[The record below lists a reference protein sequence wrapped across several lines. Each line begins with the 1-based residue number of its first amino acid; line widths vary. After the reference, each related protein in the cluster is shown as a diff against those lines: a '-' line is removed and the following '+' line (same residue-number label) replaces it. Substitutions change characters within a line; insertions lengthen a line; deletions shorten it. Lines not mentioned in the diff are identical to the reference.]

1 MTTGSPSLAIL
12 VVHERYREYG
22 GEDAAVDAQVR
33 MLEGAGHRVELI
45 EVDNDTIDDTSGVA
59 GRVRLAATTIWSTTG
74 IRRVTKAVRAMRPD
88 VVHVHNTFPL
98 LSPAIYGPSRALGP
112 AVVQTLH
119 NFRLVCPNGVL
130 FRDGHPCQDCVGK
143 PVALPG
149 VVHACYRDSVLASG
163 VVAGML
169 AVHRIRGT
177 WRHDIDRFVALSWF
191 ARDRLIRG
199 GVPPSRMRVLRNFV
213 DEPSA
218 PDGDAGE
225 DLLFVGRLTEDKGVP
240 ILLDAWRSAR
250 IPGRLRIAGDGPL
263 GPLVRKAAS
272 EPESRID
279 ALGRL
284 AREATL
290 AEMRRARAVVVP
302 SQWYENCPMTVIEA
316 FACGRPV
323 IATRHGGLAE
333 MVEDGGTGLLVD
345 PRDVAGLTASLARA
359 AADPDLML
367 VMGRAARRRYEE
379 AYSPDVAYRA
389 LIDVYVEA
397 IEHRRRAS

>member
-1 MTTGSPSLAIL
+1 MTTGTPLLAIL

-33 MLEGAGHRVELI
+33 MLKGAGHLVELI
-45 EVDNDTIDDTSGVA
+45 EVDNETIDETAGVA
-59 GRVRLAATTIWSTTG
+59 GQVRLAATTIWSTTG
-74 IRRVTKAVRAMRPD
+74 MQRVASAVRTIRPD

-98 LSPAIYGPSRALGP
+98 LSPAIYAPSRALGP
-112 AVVQTLH
+112 AIVQTLH

-130 FRDGHPCQDCVGK
+130 FRDGHPCEDCVGK

-177 WRHDIDRFVALSWF
+177 WRRDIDRFVALSSF
-191 ARDRLIRG
+191 ARDRLIHG
-199 GVPPSRMRVLRNFV
+199 GIPPSRMSVLRNFV

-218 PDGDAGE
+218 PAGDAGE

-240 ILLDAWRSAR
+240 ILLEAWRSSR

-263 GPLVRKAAS
+263 GPLVRTAAA
-272 EPESRID
+272 EPGSRID

-284 AREATL
+284 SRDRTL
-290 AEMRRARAVVVP
+290 EEMRRARAVIVP

-333 MVEDGGTGLLVD
+333 MVEDGSTGLLVD
-345 PRDVAGLTASLARA
+345 PGSAAGLAASLARA
-359 AADPDLML
+359 VAEPDLM
-367 VMGRAARRRYEE
+367 VAMGQAARRRYEE
-379 AYSPDVAYRA
+379 AYSPEVAYRA
-389 LIDVYVEA
+389 LIDVYREA